1 MSKPNRDNTP
11 GDGATNVVATLV
23 DAWHELRVNRLRI
36 LLALV
41 GIAVAVIGLTGAL
54 GVGQLLTDLQ
64 TETAE
69 RSGGRTA
76 NVVAEGQTSPAVIDR
91 LSRLPDDFGVTK
103 HALSATAEATVWT
116 PTAQISVS
124 LTAVEPDYGQIYR
137 TVVEQGRFLEDSDAD
152 LLAPALVVN
161 DKLWQALGSPDL
173 ATQPR
178 VEFVGGGN
186 SQAFTIVGVSPN
198 TSEFDSPIAWMLYDQ
213 LSLVPG
219 TAAAQGSTTLS
230 MWVPEEISDQLAAQ
244 LNEQLSSSNIM
255 VYRADWA
262 AQMGDSTAF
271 IQWFVI
277 GAAVGMF
284 LLGALGLVNIN
295 LVTMQ
300 HRVREIGI
308 RRSYGATSARIFFGV
323 LLESMVATFLAGV
336 VGVVLTVA
344 ILQSSW
350 LQGLLQSAG
359 LYEPRPFPISA
370 VLIGLAAATLVGA
383 LAGALPALKA
393 TRVQIV
399 DAIRY

>member
-1 MSKPNRDNTP
+1 
-11 GDGATNVVATLV
+11 
-23 DAWHELRVNRLRI
+23 
-36 LLALV
+36 
-41 GIAVAVIGLTGAL
+41 
-54 GVGQLLTDLQ
+54 
-64 TETAE
+64 
-69 RSGGRTA
+69 
-76 NVVAEGQTSPAVIDR
+76 
-91 LSRLPDDFGVTK
+91 
-103 HALSATAEATVWT
+103 
-116 PTAQISVS
+116 
-124 LTAVEPDYGQIYR
+124 
-137 TVVEQGRFLEDSDAD
+137 
-152 LLAPALVVN
+152 
-161 DKLWQALGSPDL
+161 
-173 ATQPR
+173 
-178 VEFVGGGN
+178 
-186 SQAFTIVGVSPN
+186 
-198 TSEFDSPIAWMLYDQ
+198 
-213 LSLVPG
+213 
-219 TAAAQGSTTLS
+219 